1 MKGAYFQ
8 SFFVLFVF
16 WNQRGNT
23 FTMEILESLQFKKNS
38 LSFIHQVIKENSN
51 SNRKAELLNC
61 I

>member
-1 MKGAYFQ
+1 MKGAYFER
-8 SFFVLFVF
+8 VCILFVF

-23 FTMEILESLQFKKNS
+23 LTMEILEIVQLKKIS
-38 LSFIHQVIKENSN
+38 LSSIYQVKKENSN